1 VSDNG
6 DSLESGGK
14 EGAADKM
21 SSSPN
26 GDKKWCALNCLV
38 VLFSGVSA
46 CLVMLF
52 ERCVRCFS
60 FKNIYLHYIYTYIQ
74 SRLNI

>member
-1 VSDNG
+1 MSDNG

-26 GDKKWCALNCLV
+26 GDKKCCALNGL

-60 FKNIYLHYIYTYIQ
+60 FENIYLHYIYTYIQ